1 MLDTNLLR
9 KDLDR
14 VVRALARRGLAF
26 DTDRYHA
33 LEARRK
39 AVQVRTEELQARRN
53 ALAKRGPV
61 CIGD

>member
-33 LEARRK
+33 LARDCVLSLSVMMAMPTSAPGASPNTRS
-39 AVQVRTEELQARRN
+39 
-53 ALAKRGPV
+53 
-61 CIGD
+61 